1 MLLPLLGSGLLAGI
15 LAGFL
20 GIGGGTVLVPILVAL
35 GHDPIQAVATSGLSI
50 VITSLSGSIQNWRMG
65 LLKLDRVVL
74 LGLPALVTAQ
84 AGVWVANG
92 LPDRQLLLAFG
103 GLLLL
108 NFYLVEFRKRVV
120 SRAKATKTAKTGQR
134 SAQTTAIEANGPTL
148 ADTEE
153 KPPAAEPAAEPTLD
167 SPNALPAASPDR
179 LPDALSDELIN
190 PETPGLHLNPTLAR
204 LFTGGTAGFLAGV
217 FGIGGGVIMV
227 PLQIVL
233 LGEGIKA
240 AIQTSLGV
248 IVMTAIAATAG
259 HGGLWPWLGNQMG
272 LAAIVGQDPWPVT
285 SNVLWGPGFYLGLG
299 GLVGAQISTRF
310 LPKLDD
316 KTVSF
321 CFRGL
326 LAALAVYIFTQA
338 LRL

>member
-1 MLLPLLGSGLLAGI
+1 MPDWILLLGSGLLAGV

-35 GHDPIQAVATSGLSI
+35 GHDPIEAVATSGLSI
-50 VITSLSGSIQNWRMG
+50 VITSLSGSVQNWRMG
-65 LLKLDRVVL
+65 LLKVDRVVM

-84 AGVWVANG
+84 GGVIVANL

-120 SRAKATKTAKTGQR
+120 SHAKSREQPSDNPDNPDRPDNPDTSEHSQSP
-134 SAQTTAIEANGPTL
+134 SAQ
-148 ADTEE
+148 
-153 KPPAAEPAAEPTLD
+153 PALNALD
-167 SPNALPAASPDR
+167 SSLSQNSSAETRSLPW
-179 LPDALSDELIN
+179 
-190 PETPGLHLNPTLAR
+190 NPTLAR

-259 HGGLWPWLGNQMG
+259 HGGLWPWLGNQLG
-272 LAAIVGQDPWPVT
+272 LAALLGREAWTVT
-285 SNVLWGPGFYLGLG
+285 SHVLWGPGLCLGLG

-310 LPKLDD
+310 LPKLED

-321 CFRGL
+321 CFRAL
-326 LAALAVYIFTQA
+326 LGCLSVYVFSQA

>member
-1 MLLPLLGSGLLAGI
+1 MMPDWVLLLGSGLLAGV

-35 GHDPIQAVATSGLSI
+35 GHEPIEAVATSGLSI
-50 VITSLSGSIQNWRMG
+50 VITSLSGSVQNWRMG
-65 LLKLDRVVL
+65 LLKVDRVVL

-84 AGVWVANG
+84 GGVIMANL
-92 LPDRQLLLAFG
+92 LPDRQLLVAFG

-108 NFYLVEFRKRVV
+108 NVYLVEFRKRVV
-120 SRAKATKTAKTGQR
+120 SRAKSQEPPSDDPDTPDRADYPNTPEHSQPPL
-134 SAQTTAIEANGPTL
+134 AQ
-148 ADTEE
+148 
-153 KPPAAEPAAEPTLD
+153 PAL
-167 SPNALPAASPDR
+167 NALNTSKSQSSP
-179 LPDALSDELIN
+179 
-190 PETPGLHLNPTLAR
+190 PETPSLPWNPTLAR
-204 LFTGGTAGFLAGV
+204 LLTGGTAGFLAGI

-233 LGEGIKA
+233 LGERIKA

-259 HGGLWPWLGNQMG
+259 HGGLWPWLGNQLG
-272 LAAIVGQDPWPVT
+272 LAALLDREAWTVT
-285 SNVLWGPGFYLGLG
+285 SHVLWGPGLCLGLG

-310 LPKLDD
+310 LPKLEE

-321 CFRGL
+321 WFRVL
-326 LAALAVYIFTQA
+326 LGCLAVYVFSQA